1 MIEYSGNSSSM
12 RLICVVDD
20 VVPPGSPFRGE
31 HGLAF
36 LIEVEGSRVLFDTG
50 QSGDVLLHNLRL
62 VEVDPATIDAVAI
75 SHAHYD
81 HTGGLPELLGHL
93 RPGTPLYANP
103 DLFRERWSR
112 REGKLQS
119 AGLSMTQTELA
130 EGVRLAL
137 SARPQEIVPGVWT
150 SGEITA
156 RPEPEGR
163 SDYHRMRQGGA
174 VVADAYRDDMA
185 LVLQTGDELVL
196 LCGCCHAG
204 LLNTLAHVQ
213 RIFKGPIAVLAG
225 GLHLISATGDD
236 LRHTGEVLGAMPSLQ
251 RIYPSHC
258 TGEAAIAALTQA
270 LGPSVVQPCPAGSV
284 VEV

>member
-1 MIEYSGNSSSM
+1 
-12 RLICVVDD
+12 LICVVDD
-20 VVPPGSPFRGE
+20 AVRSGSPFRGE

-36 LIEVEGSRVLFDTG
+36 LIETEGSRVLFDTG
-50 QSGDVLLHNLRL
+50 QSGDVLLHNLQL

-112 REGKLQS
+112 RQGKLQS
-119 AGLSMTQTELA
+119 AGLSMTQAELA
-130 EGVRLAL
+130 GQVRLAL
-137 SARPQEIVPGVWT
+137 SATPQEVVPGVWT
-150 SGEITA
+150 TGEITA

-163 SDYHRMRQGGA
+163 SDYHRMRQGG
-174 VVADAYRDDMA
+174 VLVADAYRDDMA
-185 LVLQTGDELVL
+185 LVLQMGDQLVL

-213 RIFKGPIAVLAG
+213 RTFKGPIAVIVG
-225 GLHLISATGDD
+225 GLHLISASSDD
-236 LRHTGEVLGAMPSLQ
+236 LRYIGQVLMAMPALQ
-251 RIYPSHC
+251 RVYPNHC
-258 TGEAAIAALTQA
+258 TGEAAIVALTQQ
-270 LGPSVVQPCPAGSV
+270 LGPSDVHPCPAGSV
-284 VEV
+284 LGF